1 MGTHPIFESD
11 FDCLTD
17 VMRTRSAQG
26 LKRAISTP
34 IVPKVTQKVKKEKA
48 KKIKKEVKIENA
60 EAQAAPETSSVL
72 VKPKLQVV
80 KTEYSPPDNWE
91 TLYRNIQEMRS
102 KADAPVDTMGC
113 TELYSGVATPV
124 EKRFQI
130 LISLLMSSQTKDEV
144 NAGAMK
150 RLNEHFKSFNAEKA
164 AKADTALLSSLI
176 TPVGFHK
183 TKSKNIV
190 KVGEICRDQYSS
202 DIPDTIEDLVKLP
215 GIGPKM
221 GYLALSCAWGKND
234 GIGVDVHVHRIC
246 QRLHFTKKPKNPEA
260 TRNQLE
266 SWLPKDKWQE
276 INKLLVGFG
285 QQICSAKSPNCSN
298 CLNNT
303 ICPKDFSGEKISPKK

>member
-1 MGTHPIFESD
+1 MQ
-11 FDCLTD
+11 
-17 VMRTRSAQG
+17 TRKAI
-26 LKRAISTP
+26 KRAISSNSTP
-34 IVPKVTQKVKKEKA
+34 IVPKAAPKVAKA
-48 KKIKKEVKIENA
+48 KKIKKELKIEIVKP
-60 EAQAAPETSSVL
+60 QAPPETSSTL

-80 KTEYSPPDNWE
+80 KTEHLPSQEAPDNWE

-113 TELYSGVATPV
+113 TELYSGQATPV

-130 LISLLMSSQTKDEV
+130 LISLLMSSQTKDEI

-164 AKADTALLSSLI
+164 ANADTALLSSLI

-221 GYLALSCAWGKND
+221 GYLALSCAWGKNE

-246 QRLHFTKKPKNPEA
+246 QRLRFTKKPKNPEA

-266 SWLPKDKWQE
+266 SWLPKEKWQE

-285 QQICSAKSPNCSN
+285 QQICSAKSPNCTN
-298 CLNNT
+298 CLNDP